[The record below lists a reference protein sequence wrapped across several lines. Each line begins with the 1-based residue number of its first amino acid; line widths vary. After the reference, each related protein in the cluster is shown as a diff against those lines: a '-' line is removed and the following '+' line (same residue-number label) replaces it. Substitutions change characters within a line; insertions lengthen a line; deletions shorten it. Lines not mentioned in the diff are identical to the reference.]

1 MLILKKMG
9 NVMRIIDYYNYFAA
23 AIYFF
28 VCAAALFLDLSGKG
42 KIEEKKSFVGNRANW
57 IIFSIILVISAF
69 LRLYKLGEVP
79 LGFQQDEASIGYD
92 AYTLANYGIDRNGYA
107 WPVYPITWG
116 CGGGSPLLIYLNV
129 ISIKLFGTGIV
140 KLRLIP
146 ALLGILTVL
155 IFYFSLRIIFEKKSY
170 INEASLLGMAFL
182 AVCPWHIILSR
193 WSLDS
198 NIMPFNLMLSIY
210 LFLLGAKKKSTVLF
224 CFSAASF
231 SVCMYSYG
239 AATIVVPVFLLL
251 ICAYCLWKK
260 ILTVKQLVLSM
271 IAFMV
276 IFTPLLWF
284 YAVIYLGVP
293 EFISPYFCV
302 NKMTAAR
309 TGEAFISFNSSF
321 FRVAAGNIFLM
332 IKAVTVGDDSFTL
345 VHYYPGYASL
355 YAFTFPVT
363 FCGVVISLKELLKKN
378 SDEEKIYVLGNAI
391 FVLLT
396 VACMV
401 LSVVIIPDISRL
413 VMVFIPFIY
422 FFIKGQIFVLK
433 QSYKLIL
440 ILIALI
446 LLAAFSF
453 NRDYFSDYNSYANSI
468 FMPGYGDAISRAYEI
483 AGDDKI
489 IYSTYD
495 GLSSPFMLALY
506 YNEYDPN
513 KFFTTVIYKDDKA
526 EFRVA
531 KSFGN
536 FVFELPKDLNSEE
549 YANSVFVLS
558 SGDLSNLLHAE
569 QYTVEGFGAYWVVYK

>member
-1 MLILKKMG
+1 
-9 NVMRIIDYYNYFAA
+9 MRIIDYYNYFAA

-146 ALLGILTVL
+146 ALLGIFTVL

-170 INEASLLGMAFL
+170 RNEASLLGMAFL

-224 CFSAASF
+224 CISAASF

-251 ICAYCLWKK
+251 ICAYCLGKK

-284 YAVIYLGVP
+284 YAVNYLGVP

-433 QSYKLIL
+433 QSYKLTL
-440 ILIALI
+440 LLIALI

-483 AGDDKI
+483 AGDDKM

>member
-1 MLILKKMG
+1 
-9 NVMRIIDYYNYFAA
+9 MRIIDYYNYFAA

-284 YAVIYLGVP
+284 YAVNYLGVP

>member
-1 MLILKKMG
+1 
-9 NVMRIIDYYNYFAA
+9 MRIIDYYNYFAA

-28 VCAAALFLDLSGKG
+28 VCAAALLLDFSGKG
-42 KIEEKKSFVGNRANW
+42 KIKEKKSFVGSRANW

-146 ALLGILTVL
+146 ALLGIFTVL
-155 IFYFSLRIIFEKKSY
+155 IFYFSLRIIFEKKNY
-170 INEASLLGMAFL
+170 RNEASLLGMAFL

-198 NIMPFNLMLSIY
+198 NIMPFNLILSVY
-210 LFLLGAKKKSTVLF
+210 LFLLGAKKRSTVLF
-224 CFSAASF
+224 CLSAASF

-251 ICAYCLWKK
+251 ICAYCLGKK
-260 ILTVKQLVLSM
+260 ILKVKQLVLAM
-271 IAFMV
+271 ITFMV
-276 IFTPLLWF
+276 IFAPLLWF
-284 YAVIYLGVP
+284 YAVNYLGVP

-321 FRVAAGNIFLM
+321 FKVAAGNIFSM

-355 YAFTFPVT
+355 YVFTFPVT
-363 FCGVVISLKELLKKN
+363 FCGVVISLKELFTKE
-378 SDEEKIYVLGNAI
+378 SDEENIYVLGNAI

-396 VACMV
+396 IACMV

-433 QSYKLIL
+433 QSYKLLVIL
-440 ILIALI
+440 MVLIM
-446 LLAAFSF
+446 LASVSF
-453 NRDYFSDYNSYANSI
+453 NRDYFSDYNYYATSI

-483 AGDDKI
+483 AGDDRM

-536 FVFELPKDLNSEE
+536 FVFELPKDLNSDD
-549 YANSVFVLS
+549 YANCVFVLS
-558 SGDLSNLLHAE
+558 SGDLGSLLKAE

>member
-1 MLILKKMG
+1 
-9 NVMRIIDYYNYFAA
+9 MRIIDYYNYFAA

-251 ICAYCLWKK
+251 LCAYCLWKK

-284 YAVIYLGVP
+284 YAVNYLGVP

-483 AGDDKI
+483 AGDDKM

>member
-1 MLILKKMG
+1 
-9 NVMRIIDYYNYFAA
+9 MRIIDYYNYFAA

-57 IIFSIILVISAF
+57 IFFSIILVISAF

-170 INEASLLGMAFL
+170 INEVSLLGMAFL

-198 NIMPFNLMLSIY
+198 NIMPFNLILSVY
-210 LFLLGAKKKSTVLF
+210 LFLLGAKKRSTVLF
-224 CFSAASF
+224 CLSAASF

-251 ICAYCLWKK
+251 ICAYCLGKK
-260 ILTVKQLVLSM
+260 ILTVKQLVLAM
-271 IAFMV
+271 ITFMV
-276 IFTPLLWF
+276 IFAPLLWF
-284 YAVIYLGVP
+284 YAVNYLGVP

-321 FRVAAGNIFLM
+321 FRAAAGNIFLM

-433 QSYKLIL
+433 QSYKLTL

>member
-284 YAVIYLGVP
+284 YAVNYLGVP

-433 QSYKLIL
+433 QSYKLI
-440 ILIALI
+440 
-446 LLAAFSF
+446 
-453 NRDYFSDYNSYANSI
+453 
-468 FMPGYGDAISRAYEI
+468 
-483 AGDDKI
+483 
-489 IYSTYD
+489 
-495 GLSSPFMLALY
+495 
-506 YNEYDPN
+506 
-513 KFFTTVIYKDDKA
+513 
-526 EFRVA
+526 
-531 KSFGN
+531 
-536 FVFELPKDLNSEE
+536 
-549 YANSVFVLS
+549 
-558 SGDLSNLLHAE
+558 
-569 QYTVEGFGAYWVVYK
+569 